1 MEHIKSPI
9 ITVAGHVD
17 HGKTS
22 ILDSIRKTSV
32 QEGEAGG
39 ITQKISFTKVP
50 LKYIKEKCPLI
61 DKHKIQLDFPGFLFI
76 DTPGHAAFSHLR
88 KRGGSLAD
96 LAIVV
101 IDINEGIMTQ
111 TMEVLEILRM
121 NKVPFIVALNK
132 IDNIWGWKKRS
143 EDLKTNIDSQSINAK
158 VQFDEKVITLMGS
171 LHHHGFNAKLFYEIK
186 DFSKELALVPCS
198 ARTQE
203 GIPELILTM
212 SGLSQKFLKSQLVLG
227 GEAKGVI
234 LEIKRERSMEYCEA
248 ILYDGVIT
256 NKDEIAIASFDDP
269 IITKIRVL
277 EEIEPISYKFKPAEK
292 ITAAAGIRL
301 QLIDAKNVLP
311 GMPFVIY
318 KNNTQEIK
326 KIFEKE
332 VGQKIKTSDKGIVV
346 KADSLGSLEALLTLL
361 RQENISVINAGIGK
375 INKKD
380 VISAKAN
387 LENDPVNAIIIGF
400 NVDKDEDVKAMETNV
415 SIVTHEVIYKLIDE
429 VVKLH
434 KEKQNKIL
442 KDRLMELATISKL
455 KILPHFIFRN
465 SNPAVFGVH
474 IEAGKLKKGIPIIN
488 ENGEQVARVK
498 DIQEDK
504 KSVNEANEGK
514 DIAISLP
521 GVNFERQLQTISY
534 LYSDLSEAQFK
545 KFKDNKDLLSN
556 SELATLQKIA
566 EIKRKTKVN
575 WGY

>member
-158 VQFDEKVITLMGS
+158 AQFDEKVM
-171 LHHHGFNAKLFYEIK
+171 
-186 DFSKELALVPCS
+186 
-198 ARTQE
+198 
-203 GIPELILTM
+203 
-212 SGLSQKFLKSQLVLG
+212 KSQLVLG
-227 GEAKGVI
+227 DEAKGVI

-277 EEIEPISYKFKPAEK
+277 EEIEPISYKFK
-292 ITAAAGIRL
+292 
-301 QLIDAKNVLP
+301 
-311 GMPFVIY
+311 
-318 KNNTQEIK
+318 
-326 KIFEKE
+326 
-332 VGQKIKTSDKGIVV
+332 
-346 KADSLGSLEALLTLL
+346 
-361 RQENISVINAGIGK
+361 
-375 INKKD
+375 
-380 VISAKAN
+380 
-387 LENDPVNAIIIGF
+387 
-400 NVDKDEDVKAMETNV
+400 
-415 SIVTHEVIYKLIDE
+415 
-429 VVKLH
+429 
-434 KEKQNKIL
+434 
-442 KDRLMELATISKL
+442 
-455 KILPHFIFRN
+455 
-465 SNPAVFGVH
+465 
-474 IEAGKLKKGIPIIN
+474 
-488 ENGEQVARVK
+488 
-498 DIQEDK
+498 
-504 KSVNEANEGK
+504 
-514 DIAISLP
+514 
-521 GVNFERQLQTISY
+521 
-534 LYSDLSEAQFK
+534 
-545 KFKDNKDLLSN
+545 
-556 SELATLQKIA
+556 
-566 EIKRKTKVN
+566 
-575 WGY
+575 